1 MLPTTLQ
8 NMHNA
13 AVAGA
18 AAGNELASEEHL
30 DAIEEELNRKVD
42 ADTEVL
48 VEGMAELV
56 KMSKVSPCYTAL
68 HPPLWLPRPAIFPRS
83 SQGDTPASFAHLTLS
98 FLHFTSS
105 LQIDGKDHF
114 RVAQEAFQAECRTE
128 SMVRSTFL
136 DSTRRELTLRFSQIR
151 AAHSLLSLSHTLKL
165 LHLFADTAT
174 PTITRERLAAE
185 LEKDIEAAKAK
196 VDLLVAG
203 GATA

>member
-1 MLPTTLQ
+1 MSTNKAPPRATDVRRRTVLPTTLQ

-56 KMSKVSPCYTAL
+56 KMSKVSPCSSAL
-68 HPPLWLPRPAIFPRS
+68 HPPLYLQPPAIFR
-83 SQGDTPASFAHLTLS
+83 ASPSPPVLLTFALS
-98 FLHFTSS
+98 FLHFTSF

-128 SMVRSTFL
+128 SMVRSPYAP
-136 DSTRRELTLRFSQIR
+136 TRRAS
-151 AAHSLLSLSHTLKL
+151 S
-165 LHLFADTAT
+165 
-174 PTITRERLAAE
+174 
-185 LEKDIEAAKAK
+185 
-196 VDLLVAG
+196 
-203 GATA
+203 